1 MIRMCVK
8 MRIGRVL
15 QTAIVILFFT
25 VLQSASAQ
33 PALPPAPP
41 GLTNQQNTAGAAPA
55 STGLSSLIPGGVQ
68 IQIGANAT
76 PQQKLSTGIKIV
88 LLMTVLTLAPSLLI
102 MMSSFVRI
110 VIVLSF
116 ITRALGLQS
125 VPPMQVLLSLALF
138 LTLFVM
144 HPTIE
149 RMKTEAFDPFM
160 AEEINEKEAAIRAL
174 APVREFMFNQTRK
187 KDLILFI
194 KISHIDQPRT
204 RGDVPTYVLIPA
216 FMISELKT
224 AFIIGFLIYI
234 PFLVIDMV
242 VAALLLSMGMMMLP
256 PVIISLPFKI
266 ILFVLVDGWYLIV
279 GSLVASFG
287 T

>member
-1 MIRMCVK
+1 
-8 MRIGRVL
+8 MRCRALKIFAVVAGL
-15 QTAIVILFFT
+15 ALFSNTATAQVSQPAPAPG
-25 VLQSASAQ
+25 QSASQAAQ
-33 PALPPAPP
+33 
-41 GLTNQQNTAGAAPA
+41 GGG
-55 STGLSSLIPGGVQ
+55 SSSWGLSSLIPGGVQ
-68 IQIGANAT
+68 FQIDNNAT

-88 LLMTVLTLAPSLLI
+88 LLMTVLTIAPSLLI
-102 MMSSFVRI
+102 MMTSFVRI

-125 VPPMQVLLSLALF
+125 IPPTQVLLGLALF

-144 HPTIE
+144 YPTLEQI
-149 RMKTEAFDPFM
+149 KTDAVDPYM
-160 AEEINEKEAAIRAL
+160 AEQIDEQMAVKRGL
-174 APVREFMFNQTRK
+174 APIREFMFNQTRK
-187 KDLILFI
+187 KDLILFVNI
-194 KISHIDQPRT
+194 SKINPPQT

-216 FMISELKT
+216 FLISELKT
-224 AFIIGFLIYI
+224 AFIIGFVIYV

-279 GSLVASFG
+279 GSLIASFG